1 MVHIK
6 KKIFKKKEKKIQI
19 VVAVLSVSHVWLFA
33 TPMDCNLQSF
43 SVHGIFQARILEWVA
58 TFFSRSIVANHI

>member
-19 VVAVLSVSHVWLFA
+19 VAAVLSVSHVWLFA
-33 TPMDCNLQSF
+33 TPMGYNPQGS

-58 TFFSRSIVANHI
+58 TFFSRSTVANRI